1 MRLLFDENLSRSLCT
16 RLKDVFPES
25 KHVVAAGLERASD
38 QDVWEYAKRNG
49 SVIVTKDGDYHQ
61 MSFLLGAPP
70 KVVWLRIGN
79 CSTDKIEDLLR
90 RNLESIAQFEGEAG
104 SAILIIEPI

>member
-1 MRLLFDENLSRSLCT
+1 MRLLFDEKLSRSLCT
-16 RLKDVFPES
+16 RLKDVFPDS

-38 QDVWEYAKRNG
+38 HDVWEYAKRNG
-49 SVIVTKDGDYHQ
+49 LVIVTKDGDYHQ

-79 CSTDKIEDLLR
+79 CSTDKIENLLR
-90 RNLESIAQFEGEAG
+90 RNLKPIAHLKARK
-104 SAILIIEPI
+104 ALPY